1 MHSGSDSPRSLSG
14 CCSVSMCRGGVGL
27 GNRLKKK
34 TQGDYDE
41 KTAQEVVMA
50 LVGVAAS
57 EATS

>member
-1 MHSGSDSPRSLSG
+1 MHSGNDSRRSLSG
-14 CCSVSMCRGGVGL
+14 CCSVSMCRGVGL

-34 TQGDYDE
+34 TQGDYDG